1 MGNRDYLYAGIHY
14 PKEKDILANYVNET
28 VSLYK
33 NKKVNCP
40 FCITSPTDDYKNAR
54 KAYGISYS
62 QLIDEKYDTVV
73 VISPIHKIAFDSFV
87 LADFD
92 SYSTPLGVSFV
103 DREANDIL
111 INFNKEFIDY
121 NNDYHINEYSIE
133 LQLPFI
139 QSVLG
144 FDTKILPII
153 MGKTNTKFTI
163 MLSKAL
169 STLLSKSGNK
179 KILIIVVM
187 NLSKGLP
194 LTKIIEKDNKFVE
207 VFSKLNIDH
216 FSEQLSIGTIEAY
229 GAGGLIAVM
238 RMIDNLSIDKIK
250 ILGLSNSSIFAED
263 NNKVN
268 GYISI
273 VVENQSI
280 SN

>member
-1 MGNRDYLYAGIHY
+1 MSNRDCLYAGIYY
-14 PKEKDILANYVNET
+14 PKEKDILENYVNET
-28 VSLYK
+28 ISLFK
-33 NKKVNCP
+33 DKKVDSP
-40 FCITSPTDDYKNAR
+40 FAIVAPTADYKSSRRAF
-54 KAYGISYS
+54 GISYS
-62 QLIDEKYDTVV
+62 QLIDERYDTAII
-73 VISPIHKIAFDSFV
+73 ISPIYRIAFDGFV

-92 SYSTPLGVSFV
+92 SYSSPLGDSFV

-111 INFNKEFIDY
+111 VNFNGEFITY
-121 NNDYHINEYSIE
+121 NNNYHTKEYNIE

-179 KILIIVVM
+179 KILIVVIM

-194 LTKIIEKDNKFVE
+194 LSKVVEKDSKFVE
-207 VFSKLNIDH
+207 VLSKLNIDH
-216 FSEQLSIGTIEAY
+216 FSEQLSIGTIEAF
-229 GAGGLIAVM
+229 GAGGLIAVL
-238 RMIDNLSIDKIK
+238 RLLDTLSLEKIK
-250 ILGLSNSSIFAED
+250 ILDLSNSSVVGED
-263 NNKVN
+263 NNKVD

-273 VVENQSI
+273 AI
-280 SN
+280 S